1 MQAGCDKIRNMSQKQ
16 NRIKLLFGLSL
27 VIILGILFFGLK
39 PKGFHSSNNVN
50 WITDKPGIRFGSY
63 GMAYTDLSNRKTERD
78 ISEFDSFSIEIA
90 IKPEPFNQEGF
101 NFILVFHDGK
111 DSNQLLVG
119 QYRSSLI
126 IMNGDDYSNR
136 RRTKRIAV
144 NQVFQSPK
152 EILLSIT
159 TSEEGTNA
167 YIDGRLIKGKK
178 DLKLE
183 IPQGGETS
191 RLILGNSVYGNN
203 FWRGDIF
210 GLACY
215 GYELTSEQV
224 ELHFE
229 KWSKERKFSFA
240 NQYKPS
246 LLYLFDEKNGEM
258 AIDHANGNH
267 ELKIPTRMHI
277 LEKRILIRPWI
288 DLKLNKSFIQDFVIN
303 LVGFIPL
310 GFILSATF
318 IELGGILKK
327 RVIVITV
334 ALCFAIS
341 LIIEVAQGWIPS
353 RSSQILDLML
363 NTSGALIGT
372 MAYRAIVMTRNP
384 R

>member
-1 MQAGCDKIRNMSQKQ
+1 MFRKR

-27 VIILGILFFGLK
+27 VILLGVLFFGLR

-63 GMAYTDLSNRKTERD
+63 GMAYTDLSNRKTERG

-126 IMNGDDYSNR
+126 VMNGDDYSNR

-144 NQVFQSPK
+144 NQVFQNPK

-159 TSEEGTNA
+159 KGEEGTNA
-167 YIDGRLIKGKK
+167 YIDGLLIKRKR

-183 IPQGGETS
+183 IPNGGEIS

-210 GLACY
+210 GLTLY

-224 ELHFE
+224 ELHFNT
-229 KWSKERKFSFA
+229 WSKDRRFSFA
-240 NQYKPS
+240 SQEKPF
-246 LLYLFDEKNGEM
+246 LLYSFDEKKGVR

-267 ELKIPTRMHI
+267 QLIIPTRM
-277 LEKRILIRPWI
+277 RILKKKILVPPWT

-318 IELGGILKK
+318 MELGGTLKK
-327 RVIVITV
+327 RVILITV
-334 ALCFAIS
+334 ALCFATS

-363 NTSGALIGT
+363 NTSGALIGS
-372 MAYRAIVMTRNP
+372 MGYRAIVMTRNP

>member
-1 MQAGCDKIRNMSQKQ
+1 MS
-16 NRIKLLFGLSL
+16 GLSL
-27 VIILGILFFGLK
+27 VILLGILFFGLR
-39 PKGFHSSNNVN
+39 PKGFHLSNNVN
-50 WITDKPGIRFGSY
+50 WIADKPGIRFGSY
-63 GMAYTDLSNRKTERD
+63 GMAYTDLSNRKIERD
-78 ISEFDSFSIEIA
+78 IYESDSFSIEIA

-101 NFILVFHDGK
+101 NFILVFHDGR
-111 DSNQLLVG
+111 DRNQLLVG

-136 RRTKRIAV
+136 RKTKRIAV
-144 NQVFQSPK
+144 NQVFQSSK

-159 TSEEGTNA
+159 TGEEGTKA
-167 YIDGRLIKGKK
+167 YIDGRLIKRKR

-183 IPQGGETS
+183 IPRGGETS

-215 GYELTSEQV
+215 GDELTSEQV
-224 ELHFE
+224 EQHFD

-240 NQYKPS
+240 EQENPF
-246 LLYLFDEKNGEM
+246 LLYLFDEKNGVR
-258 AIDHANGNH
+258 ALDHGNGNH
-267 ELKIPTRMHI
+267 HLKIPKRIHI
-277 LEKRILIRPWI
+277 LEKRILSSPWI

-318 IELGGILKK
+318 IELGGSFKKQFIL
-327 RVIVITV
+327 ITV
-334 ALCFAIS
+334 ALCFTIS
-341 LIIEVAQGWIPS
+341 LIIEVAQGWMPS

-363 NTSGALIGT
+363 NTSGALIGVMT
-372 MAYRAIVMTRNP
+372 YKAIVMTRNP

>member
-1 MQAGCDKIRNMSQKQ
+1 MFRKRN
-16 NRIKLLFGLSL
+16 RTKLLFGLSL
-27 VIILGILFFGLK
+27 VILFGILVFGLRS
-39 PKGFHSSNNVN
+39 KGFHSLNNVN

-63 GMAYTDLSNRKTERD
+63 GMAYMDLSNREIERVV
-78 ISEFDSFSIEIA
+78 SKSDSFSIEIT

-111 DSNQLLVG
+111 DSKQLLVG

-136 RRTKRIAV
+136 KRTKRIAV
-144 NQVFQSPK
+144 NQVFQNPK
-152 EILLSIT
+152 EIFLDIT
-159 TSEEGTNA
+159 TGQEGTKV
-167 YIDGRLIKGKK
+167 YIDGRLINGKK

-183 IPQGGETS
+183 IPNEGETS
-191 RLILGNSVYGNN
+191 RLIVGNSVYGNN

-210 GLACY
+210 GLAFY
-215 GYELTSEQV
+215 RHKLTDEEV
-224 ELHFE
+224 KLHFNDWLT
-229 KWSKERKFSFA
+229 KRTFSFA

-246 LLYLFDEKNGEM
+246 LLYLFDEKKGEM

-267 ELKIPTRMHI
+267 ELKIPTRMLI
-277 LEKRILIRPWI
+277 LEKRILSPPWI

-318 IELGGILKK
+318 IQFGGILKK
-327 RVIVITV
+327 RVILITV

-341 LIIEVAQGWIPS
+341 LIIEVAQGWMPS

-363 NTSGALIGT
+363 NTSGALIGS
-372 MAYRAIVMTRNP
+372 MAYRAIFRTGLA
-384 R
+384 

>member
-1 MQAGCDKIRNMSQKQ
+1 MSRKR
-16 NRIKLLFGLSL
+16 NRIKILFGLSL
-27 VIILGILFFGLK
+27 VILLGILFFGLR

-63 GMAYTDLSNRKTERD
+63 GMAYTDLSNRKSERD

-111 DSNQLLVG
+111 DSDQLLVG

-126 IMNGDDYSNR
+126 VMNGDDYSNR

-144 NQVFQSPK
+144 NQVFQNPK
-152 EILLSIT
+152 EIFLAIT
-159 TSEEGTNA
+159 TGQEGTKV
-167 YIDGRLIKGKK
+167 YIDGRLINEKK

-183 IPQGGETS
+183 IPNRGKTS
-191 RLILGNSVYGNN
+191 RLILGNSVYGDN

-210 GLACY
+210 GLALY

-224 ELHFE
+224 ELHFNI
-229 KWSKERKFSFA
+229 WSKDREFSFA
-240 NQYKPS
+240 RQGRP
-246 LLYLFDEKNGEM
+246 LLFYSFDEKKGVR
-258 AIDHANGNH
+258 AINHANGNH
-267 ELKIPTRMHI
+267 QLIIPTRM
-277 LEKRILIRPWI
+277 RILKKKILVPPWT

-318 IELGGILKK
+318 MELGGTIKK
-327 RVIVITV
+327 RVILITV
-334 ALCFAIS
+334 VLCFAIS
-341 LIIEVAQGWIPS
+341 LIIEVTQGWIPS
-353 RSSQILDLML
+353 RSSQILDLIL
-363 NTSGALIGT
+363 NTSGALIGS
-372 MAYRAIVMTRNP
+372 MAYRAIVRIGLA
-384 R
+384 

>member
-1 MQAGCDKIRNMSQKQ
+1 
-16 NRIKLLFGLSL
+16 
-27 VIILGILFFGLK
+27 
-39 PKGFHSSNNVN
+39 
-50 WITDKPGIRFGSY
+50 
-63 GMAYTDLSNRKTERD
+63 
-78 ISEFDSFSIEIA
+78 
-90 IKPEPFNQEGF
+90 
-101 NFILVFHDGK
+101 
-111 DSNQLLVG
+111 
-119 QYRSSLI
+119 
-126 IMNGDDYSNR
+126 MNGDDYSNR
-136 RRTKRIAV
+136 RRAKRIAV

-210 GLACY
+210 GLAFY

-229 KWSKERKFSFA
+229 KWSKEWNFSFA

>member
-1 MQAGCDKIRNMSQKQ
+1 MSQKQ
-16 NRIKLLFGLSL
+16 NRIKFLFGLSL
-27 VIILGILFFGLK
+27 VILIGILFFGLR

-63 GMAYTDLSNRKTERD
+63 GIAYTALSDKRIESD
-78 ISEFDSFSIEIA
+78 FPESGSFSIEIA
-90 IKPEPFNQEGF
+90 IKPEPRNQEGF
-101 NFILVFHDGK
+101 NLILVLHDGR
-111 DSNQLLVG
+111 DRNQLLIG
-119 QYRSSLI
+119 QYCSSLI

-136 RRTKRIAV
+136 RKTKRIAL

-152 EILLSIT
+152 EIFLSIT
-159 TSEEGTNA
+159 TGDEDTSA
-167 YIDGRLIKGKK
+167 YIDGRLIKRKK
-178 DLKLE
+178 HLKLE
-183 IPQGGETS
+183 IPRGGNTAP
-191 RLILGNSVYGNN
+191 RLILGNSVYGNSS
-203 FWRGDIF
+203 WRGDIY
-210 GLACY
+210 GLAFY
-215 GYELTSEQV
+215 GYDLTSEQV
-224 ELHFE
+224 KLHFNN
-229 KWSKERKFSFA
+229 WSKEQKFSYA

-246 LLYLFDEKNGEM
+246 LLYLFDEKKGEM

-277 LEKRILIRPWI
+277 LEKRILAPPWI

-318 IELGGILKK
+318 IELGGTLKK
-327 RVIVITV
+327 RVILITV

-341 LIIEVAQGWIPS
+341 LIIEVAQGWMPS

-372 MAYRAIVMTRNP
+372 MAYGEIERRQCLLLYRKIR
-384 R
+384 